1 MSRDV
6 APQRVPCLRLYCWD
20 HRAGAAG
27 SHSEVSRSAQRHRT
41 AKQHHCNGDL
51 PHCIARDSDI
61 RVDRRRSYPCIDA
74 RLPVSSCTAS
84 AWATRALSPSVPF
97 VPLCRWH
104 IPTVLTACEFEW
116 LAGRFFGEVSDFVMS
131 YSGNS
136 LMSAFTLRQSAN
148 ELVGLV
154 YDLGQ
159 GAFIDAMTSSDQ
171 LASVGAVPEPEAWAM
186 LLAGLGFLG
195 FSVKGRQ
202 NRV

>member
-1 MSRDV
+1 M
-6 APQRVPCLRLYCWD
+6 LYRFNLD
-20 HRAGAAG
+20 HEGA
-27 SHSEVSRSAQRHRT
+27 
-41 AKQHHCNGDL
+41 
-51 PHCIARDSDI
+51 IAE
-61 RVDRRRSYPCIDA
+61 C
-74 RLPVSSCTAS
+74 
-84 AWATRALSPSVPF
+84 SVRPA
-97 VPLCRWH
+97 CRWL

-154 YDLGQ
+154 YELGQ

-171 LASVGAVPEPEAWAM
+171 LACVGAVPEPEAWDM

-195 FSVKGRQ
+195 FAVKGRQ
-202 NRV
+202 YRA